1 LTSDAVTSWLEQL
14 APQMQGREKKEEMI
28 DNGKTILYAIV

>member
-1 LTSDAVTSWLEQL
+1 MQLHHGRKQL

>member
-1 LTSDAVTSWLEQL
+1 MQLHHGRKQL

-28 DNGKTILYAIV
+28 DKGKAILYVMV

>member
-1 LTSDAVTSWLEQL
+1 MQLHHGRKL

-28 DNGKTILYAIV
+28 ANGKTILYVIV